1 MEPTGAAPLRP
12 TDLREIG
19 PYRLLGRLG
28 EGGMGTVFLARAPT
42 GRFVALK
49 VVKAEFA
56 NQEGFAARF
65 HAEVDN
71 ARRVASFCT
80 AQVLDN
86 GNTGDGRPYMVT
98 EYIAGTPLSDQI
110 TTYGALDPGPL
121 HGVALGVAAAL
132 AAIHVAGLVHRD
144 LKPANVIL
152 SLSGP
157 RVIDFGIARAL
168 DRETGFTM
176 SGELLGSPG
185 WWAPEQVR
193 GEVVNPAADIF
204 AWGCLV
210 AYAGNG
216 RHPFGRGDPITLATR
231 VLNTPPD
238 LGALPAPLDELVRRA
253 TSMDVALRP
262 TAQDLLIAL
271 VGGSAPAPVA
281 AAADPPTL
289 VATEMLSEWE
299 PPQNV
304 VDEPDIT
311 ATFTTPPPSDA
322 TGRGP
327 VPGTAPGQG
336 DAAGRAGQSDAA
348 GRVPSVP
355 PSGERAA
362 SPMAGGPAAAESS
375 VAAGT
380 GAGGPGS
387 ADPATGPSSPSGVP
401 GAPGSPGVSGSF
413 PSAGGPSQGSSPG
426 SSYGPA
432 QGSSYGSSPSGL
444 SAEELARREEDAAKE
459 ELARWKVPDQG
470 PPERQGRLRALFGF
484 GTSPRTDKTGTDES
498 PTDGSQAGGSQAGG
512 SQAGGSR
519 TDSSSPVRQQPEQ
532 AAAQQAPTEQVRLQQ
547 PDQSTPGSQQ
557 NRLQQPGPQQGGPEQ
572 VRPQQDRPD
581 QVRPLQPGPQQDRP
595 GWPGAP
601 SGPGWRPEQG
611 VAVPQGAALGT
622 ETQPGVRTAVPGDDS
637 DTIGG
642 TRTPGTRWLIAA
654 AAAVL
659 AIVVT
664 AGVLIVTSARNTA
677 VTGTPGTPTQVV
689 GSAKPNDV
697 GRRFALGANFDDPVA
712 IVSAAPECGLREYEG
727 ITATKGQ
734 LCVIRWTMLNPGGER
749 RVLVQPVVTM
759 VDDRGGEHDSI
770 PVTLPPA
777 ILPGARVDSA
787 FVFDL
792 ATYRKPVSMTANM
805 LENGQQIEVAL

>member
-12 TDLREIG
+12 TDLRAIG

-110 TTYGALDPGPL
+110 ANYGALEPGPL

-132 AAIHVAGLVHRD
+132 AAIHVAELVHRD

-168 DRETGFTM
+168 DRETGFTL

-193 GEVVNPAADIF
+193 GEPVSPAVDIF
-204 AWGCLV
+204 AWGCLI

-216 RHPFGRGDPITLATR
+216 RHPFGRGDPITMASR
-231 VLNTPPD
+231 VLNTQPD
-238 LGALPAPLDELVRRA
+238 LGALPAPLNELVRRA
-253 TSMDVALRP
+253 TSMDPALRP

-271 VGGSAPAPVA
+271 VGGSAPAPATV
-281 AAADPPTL
+281 DPPTL
-289 VATEMLSEWE
+289 VATEMLSDWE

-322 TGRGP
+322 TGRRTTT
-327 VPGTAPGQG
+327 PGASPAPGNVPTGPQSG
-336 DAAGRAGQSDAA
+336 GPQPAGSQA
-348 GRVPSVP
+348 
-355 PSGERAA
+355 SGPRAA
-362 SPMAGGPAAAESS
+362 RSRASGPQASGPAAA
-375 VAAGT
+375 AGDLA
-380 GAGGPGS
+380 GAD
-387 ADPATGPSSPSGVP
+387 AATGP
-401 GAPGSPGVSGSF
+401 GAPGSGNAPGTPSGAGSASRPGPGNAPGSGSV
-413 PSAGGPSQGSSPG
+413 PGSGSGPGIAPGPGAGVGPS
-426 SSYGPA
+426 
-432 QGSSYGSSPSGL
+432 L
-444 SAEELARREEDAAKE
+444 EERARQEEEAAKA
-459 ELARWKVPDQG
+459 ELARWQVPAPQDAGRAKARKGFRTESGQATKQG
-470 PPERQGRLRALFGF
+470 AEALGAAGRGPGLEPERHDAAMGRAR
-484 GTSPRTDKTGTDES
+484 
-498 PTDGSQAGGSQAGG
+498 
-512 SQAGGSR
+512 
-519 TDSSSPVRQQPEQ
+519 
-532 AAAQQAPTEQVRLQQ
+532 
-547 PDQSTPGSQQ
+547 
-557 NRLQQPGPQQGGPEQ
+557 
-572 VRPQQDRPD
+572 
-581 QVRPLQPGPQQDRP
+581 
-595 GWPGAP
+595 
-601 SGPGWRPEQG
+601 
-611 VAVPQGAALGT
+611 QGAVLGADTHPGTLGT
-622 ETQPGVRTAVPGDDS
+622 PNDQREHSD

-659 AIVVT
+659 AIGVT
-664 AGVLIVTSARNTA
+664 VAVLIVTSARTTTTTA
-677 VTGTPGTPTQVV
+677 TQGTPTQAA
-689 GSAKPNDV
+689 GSPSPNDV
-697 GRRFALGANFDDPVA
+697 GRRFALGAAFDDPVA
-712 IVSAAPECGLREYEG
+712 IVTGAPECGLKEFEG
-727 ITATKGQ
+727 TTSAKGQ

-759 VDDRGGEHDSI
+759 VDDRGGEHD
-770 PVTLPPA
+770 PAPLTLPPA
-777 ILPGARVDSA
+777 ILPGGRVDSA

-792 ATYRKPVSMTANM
+792 AMYRKPMKMTATL
-805 LENGQQIEVAL
+805 LENGKQIEVAL

>member
-12 TDLREIG
+12 TDLRAIG

-56 NQEGFAARF
+56 NQDGFAQRF
-65 HAEVDN
+65 HVEVDN

-110 TTYGALDPGPL
+110 SKYGALEPGPL

-132 AAIHVAGLVHRD
+132 AAIHVAELVHRD

-168 DRETGFTM
+168 DRETGFTL

-193 GEVVNPAADIF
+193 GELISPAVDIF

-216 RHPFGRGDPITLATR
+216 RHPFGRGDPITMASR

-238 LGALPAPLDELVRRA
+238 LGALPAPLNELVRRA
-253 TSMDVALRP
+253 TSMDPALRP

-271 VGGSAPAPVA
+271 VGGSAPMPAT
-281 AAADPPTL
+281 ADPPTL
-289 VATEMLSEWE
+289 VATEMLSDWQ

-322 TGRGP
+322 TGRRGVVP
-327 VPGTAPGQG
+327 ASPSGASNPGAPTGAPGASGVTGSATAPGTAAG
-336 DAAGRAGQSDAA
+336 AAGMSGPASAPGFTGAASAPGFTGAA
-348 GRVPSVP
+348 GP
-355 PSGERAA
+355 A
-362 SPMAGGPAAAESS
+362 SA
-375 VAAGT
+375 
-380 GAGGPGS
+380 PGS
-387 ADPATGPSSPSGVP
+387 AGAAG
-401 GAPGSPGVSGSF
+401 GAPS
-413 PSAGGPSQGSSPG
+413 
-426 SSYGPA
+426 
-432 QGSSYGSSPSGL
+432 L
-444 SAEELARREEDAAKE
+444 EERARWEEEAAKE
-459 ELARWKVPDQG
+459 ELARWQVPGQVEA
-470 PPERQGRLRALFGF
+470 PKRRLGLFG
-484 GTSPRTDKTGTDES
+484 GKASKQASGPSQTESAQSRQDTG
-498 PTDGSQAGGSQAGG
+498 PGAGSGQVAQE
-512 SQAGGSR
+512 
-519 TDSSSPVRQQPEQ
+519 SSS
-532 AAAQQAPTEQVRLQQ
+532 
-547 PDQSTPGSQQ
+547 
-557 NRLQQPGPQQGGPEQ
+557 GPATRGG
-572 VRPQQDRPD
+572 
-581 QVRPLQPGPQQDRP
+581 G
-595 GWPGAP
+595 PGAP
-601 SGPGWRPEQG
+601 GGGSGPLTSGSGPLTSG
-611 VAVPQGAALGT
+611 SGPLTSGSGPLTSGSGPLTSGSGAVPQRGGLGADTHPGT
-622 ETQPGVRTAVPGDDS
+622 IGSPAERDADS

-642 TRTPGTRWLIAA
+642 TRTTGTRWLIAA
-654 AAAVL
+654 GAAVL

-664 AGVLIVTSARNTA
+664 VAVLIATSARDTTTIATQN
-677 VTGTPGTPTQVV
+677 TPTQAT
-689 GSAKPNDV
+689 GRPSPNDV

-712 IVSAAPECGLREYEG
+712 IVTGTPECGLKEYEG
-727 ITATKGQ
+727 ITSAKGQ

-759 VDDRGGEHDSI
+759 VDDRGGEHDPSPI
-770 PVTLPPA
+770 TLPPA
-777 ILPGARVDSA
+777 ILPGGRVDSA

-792 ATYRKPVSMTANM
+792 AMYRKPMKMTATL
-805 LENGQQIEVAL
+805 LENGKLIEVAL

>member
-1 MEPTGAAPLRP
+1 MEQEGTSLMEPTGAAPLRP

-65 HAEVDN
+65 HAEVEN

-110 TTYGALDPGPL
+110 ATYGSLEPGPL

-168 DRETGFTM
+168 DRETGFTL

-193 GEVVNPAADIF
+193 GEVVTPAADIF
-204 AWGCLV
+204 AWGCLI

-216 RHPFGRGDPITLATR
+216 RHPFGRGDAITLATR
-231 VLNTPPD
+231 VLNNPPE
-238 LGALPAPLDELVRRA
+238 LGALPAPLNELVRRA
-253 TSMDVALRP
+253 TSMDPTLRP

-271 VGGSAPAPVA
+271 VGGSTPAR
-281 AAADPPTL
+281 AADPPTL
-289 VATEMLSEWE
+289 VATEMLSVWQ

-322 TGRGP
+322 TGRRAPAVPGPPSAAGSAGTPGSTGAAGAAGGVGAPGAAGGAGSPGRAGAPGAAGAAGVPGASGVPGP
-327 VPGTAPGQG
+327 VPG
-336 DAAGRAGQSDAA
+336 
-348 GRVPSVP
+348 V
-355 PSGERAA
+355 
-362 SPMAGGPAAAESS
+362 
-375 VAAGT
+375 
-380 GAGGPGS
+380 
-387 ADPATGPSSPSGVP
+387 
-401 GAPGSPGVSGSF
+401 PGVSGPPGAF
-413 PSAGGPSQGSSPG
+413 GGQAGTAGAPPPQQSQASI
-426 SSYGPA
+426 
-432 QGSSYGSSPSGL
+432 
-444 SAEELARREEDAAKE
+444 EELARREEEAAKE
-459 ELARWKVPDQG
+459 EFARWEAQARQKEQAQAEALARKKKEAQSHGQEAPLLQG
-470 PPERQGRLRALFGF
+470 KL
-484 GTSPRTDKTGTDES
+484 PRTDTPPGERRTEALPGQGRTAALPGQGRTAALPGQGRTAALPGHGDTAVGPGES
-498 PTDGSQAGGSQAGG
+498 PTAALPGQGSNAEGHTVAPLGDEPDTL
-512 SQAGGSR
+512 GGSR
-519 TDSSSPVRQQPEQ
+519 TK
-532 AAAQQAPTEQVRLQQ
+532 
-547 PDQSTPGSQQ
+547 
-557 NRLQQPGPQQGGPEQ
+557 
-572 VRPQQDRPD
+572 
-581 QVRPLQPGPQQDRP
+581 
-595 GWPGAP
+595 GA
-601 SGPGWRPEQG
+601 
-611 VAVPQGAALGT
+611 
-622 ETQPGVRTAVPGDDS
+622 
-637 DTIGG
+637 
-642 TRTPGTRWLIAA
+642 RWLIAA

-664 AGVLIVTSARNTA
+664 VAVLILTSGRNTA
-677 VTGTPGTPTQVV
+677 VNTAAGPPSSQAAA
-689 GSAKPNDV
+689 SARPNDV
-697 GRRFALGANFDDPVA
+697 GRRFALGANFDDPIA
-712 IVSAAPECGLREYEG
+712 IVASAPECGLKEYEG
-727 ITATKGQ
+727 RTATQGQ
-734 LCVIRWTMLNPGGER
+734 LCVIRWTMINPGGER
-749 RVLVQPVVTM
+749 RQLIQPVVTM
-759 VDDRGGEHDSI
+759 IDDRGGEHD
-770 PVTLPPA
+770 PAAVTLPPA
-777 ILPGARVDSA
+777 ILPGGRVDSA

-792 ATYRKPVSMTANM
+792 AMYRTPVKMTATM
-805 LENGQQIEVAL
+805 LENGKQIEVAL

>member
-12 TDLREIG
+12 TDLRAIG

-110 TTYGALDPGPL
+110 SKYGALEPGPL

-132 AAIHVAGLVHRD
+132 AAIHVAELVHRD

-168 DRETGFTM
+168 DRETGFTL

-193 GEVVNPAADIF
+193 GELVSPAADIF
-204 AWGCLV
+204 AWGCLI

-216 RHPFGRGDPITLATR
+216 RHPFGRGDPITMASR
-231 VLNTPPD
+231 VLNTPPE
-238 LGALPAPLDELVRRA
+238 LGALPAPLNDLVRRA
-253 TSMDVALRP
+253 TSMDPALRP

-271 VGGSAPAPVA
+271 VGGSAPMP

-289 VATEMLSEWE
+289 VATEMLSDWQ

-322 TGRGP
+322 TGHR
-327 VPGTAPGQG
+327 GTAPGSPT
-336 DAAGRAGQSDAA
+336 AASAATGPGGPHGASGAHGVGGSSGLGGAGGVDGTGSSSSA
-348 GRVPSVP
+348 GGGGVPSSAGVSGFASGP
-355 PSGERAA
+355 GAGEAPSLEERARREEEA
-362 SPMAGGPAAAESS
+362 AKQELARWQVPGQAGAPRRRPGLFRGKAAKEETGQPEQEPAQSWQ
-375 VAAGT
+375 GT
-380 GAGGPGS
+380 GAGFS
-387 ADPATGPSSPSGVP
+387 Q
-401 GAPGSPGVSGSF
+401 
-413 PSAGGPSQGSSPG
+413 QGSG
-426 SSYGPA
+426 QGFA
-432 QGSSYGSSPSGL
+432 QPS
-444 SAEELARREEDAAKE
+444 
-459 ELARWKVPDQG
+459 
-470 PPERQGRLRALFGF
+470 
-484 GTSPRTDKTGTDES
+484 
-498 PTDGSQAGGSQAGG
+498 
-512 SQAGGSR
+512 
-519 TDSSSPVRQQPEQ
+519 
-532 AAAQQAPTEQVRLQQ
+532 
-547 PDQSTPGSQQ
+547 
-557 NRLQQPGPQQGGPEQ
+557 
-572 VRPQQDRPD
+572 
-581 QVRPLQPGPQQDRP
+581 
-595 GWPGAP
+595 
-601 SGPGWRPEQG
+601 SGPGLARPGAVSGAGRPETGHVQRG
-611 VAVPQGAALGT
+611 GGLGADTHPGT
-622 ETQPGVRTAVPGDDS
+622 VGSPADRGDDTD

-642 TRTPGTRWLIAA
+642 TRTAGTRWLIAA

-664 AGVLIVTSARNTA
+664 VAVLIVTSARDT
-677 VTGTPGTPTQVV
+677 VTTVTPGTPTQVG
-689 GSAKPNDV
+689 GSPSPNDV
-697 GRRFALGANFDDPVA
+697 GRRFALGAGFDDPVA
-712 IVSAAPECGLREYEG
+712 IVTAVPECGLKEFEG
-727 ITATKGQ
+727 VTSAKGQ

-759 VDDRGGEHDSI
+759 VDDRGGEHDPA

-777 ILPGARVDSA
+777 ILPGGRVDSA

-792 ATYRKPVSMTANM
+792 AMYRKPMKMTATL
-805 LENGQQIEVAL
+805 LENGKLIEVTL

>member
-110 TTYGALDPGPL
+110 SKYGALDPGPL

-216 RHPFGRGDPITLATR
+216 RHPYGRGDPITLASR
-231 VLNTPPD
+231 VLNTPPE
-238 LGALPAPLDELVRRA
+238 LGALPAPLNELARLA
-253 TSMDVALRP
+253 TSMDASLRP

-271 VGGSAPAPVA
+271 VGGSSPAPVA
-281 AAADPPTL
+281 VVDPPTL
-289 VATEMLSEWE
+289 VANEMLNDWQ

-311 ATFTTPPPSDA
+311 ATFSTPPPSDA
-322 TGRGP
+322 TGQRA
-327 VPGTAPGQG
+327 APGLAPTAFG
-336 DAAGRAGQSDAA
+336 ATAGAA
-348 GRVPSVP
+348 P
-355 PSGERAA
+355 
-362 SPMAGGPAAAESS
+362 
-375 VAAGT
+375 
-380 GAGGPGS
+380 
-387 ADPATGPSSPSGVP
+387 TGPTGPPGVP
-401 GAPGSPGVSGSF
+401 GA
-413 PSAGGPSQGSSPG
+413 AEMGGAPSQ
-426 SSYGPA
+426 
-432 QGSSYGSSPSGL
+432 
-444 SAEELARREEDAAKE
+444 EERARREEEAARQ
-459 ELARWKVPDQG
+459 ELARWQVPDQAPARVPLRERARG
-470 PPERQGRLRALFGF
+470 LFRSGRTPQEESGQQPTGAGNQAPAQESPQAWAQGAPPQARTQPPQGRTQPPQERTQPPETRTQSPQERTQPPQERTQPPQGR
-484 GTSPRTDKTGTDES
+484 TQPPQERT
-498 PTDGSQAGGSQAGG
+498 QA
-512 SQAGGSR
+512 
-519 TDSSSPVRQQPEQ
+519 Q
-532 AAAQQAPTEQVRLQQ
+532 AADHATAPNQ
-547 PDQSTPGSQQ
+547 DQGRSQD
-557 NRLQQPGPQQGGPEQ
+557 
-572 VRPQQDRPD
+572 QDRN
-581 QVRPLQPGPQQDRP
+581 QAQ
-595 GWPGAP
+595 
-601 SGPGWRPEQG
+601 
-611 VAVPQGAALGT
+611 VPQGSPLGI
-622 ETQPGVRTAVPGDDS
+622 ETHPGTRATPTDPGDEPE
-637 DTIGG
+637 TLGG
-642 TRTPGTRWLIAA
+642 SRTPGTRWLIAA

-664 AGVLIVTSARNTA
+664 VAVLIVNSERNT
-677 VTGTPGTPTQVV
+677 PTTATQSSPSQSTAAAAA
-689 GSAKPNDV
+689 GPNDV

-712 IVSAAPECGLREYEG
+712 IVAAAPECGLKEFEG
-727 ITATKGQ
+727 TTSASGQ

-749 RVLVQPVVTM
+749 RELIQPVVTM
-759 VDDRGGEHDSI
+759 VDDRGGEHDAV
-770 PVTLPPA
+770 PLTLPPA

-792 ATYRKPVSMTANM
+792 ATYRKPVKMTATM

>member
-1 MEPTGAAPLRP
+1 MEQEGTSLMEPTGAAPLRP

-65 HAEVDN
+65 HAEVEN

-110 TTYGALDPGPL
+110 TTYGALEPGPL

-168 DRETGFTM
+168 DRETGFTL

-193 GEVVNPAADIF
+193 GELVTPAADIF

-216 RHPFGRGDPITLATR
+216 RHPFGRGDAITLATR
-231 VLNTPPD
+231 VLNNPPE
-238 LGALPAPLDELVRRA
+238 LGALPAPLNELVRRA
-253 TSMDVALRP
+253 TSMDPTVRP

-271 VGGSAPAPVA
+271 VGGSTPAR
-281 AAADPPTL
+281 AADPPTL
-289 VATEMLSEWE
+289 VATEMLSDWQ

-322 TGRGP
+322 TGRRASV
-327 VPGTAPGQG
+327 VPGTPSTPG
-336 DAAGRAGQSDAA
+336 AA
-348 GRVPSVP
+348 
-355 PSGERAA
+355 
-362 SPMAGGPAAAESS
+362 
-375 VAAGT
+375 
-380 GAGGPGS
+380 
-387 ADPATGPSSPSGVP
+387 GVP
-401 GAPGSPGVSGSF
+401 GAPGAVGAAGLPGVPGPSVPGPSVPGSSVPGAPGVSGPPGAF
-413 PSAGGPSQGSSPG
+413 GGQAGTAGTPPPQQSQASI
-426 SSYGPA
+426 
-432 QGSSYGSSPSGL
+432 
-444 SAEELARREEDAAKE
+444 EELARREEEAAKE
-459 ELARWKVPDQG
+459 EFARWEAQARQKEQAQAEALARKKEQARSRDQ
-470 PPERQGRLRALFGF
+470 EAQLRQGGLPGTEAQPGERRTEALPGQ
-484 GTSPRTDKTGTDES
+484 GRTAALPG
-498 PTDGSQAGGSQAGG
+498 QAGTLPSQGGALPVRGGTLPGQGGTAAGLG
-512 SQAGGSR
+512 DGPTAALPPGQGRTAEGNTAALPGQGRTAEDPTAVPLGDEPDTLGGSR
-519 TDSSSPVRQQPEQ
+519 TK
-532 AAAQQAPTEQVRLQQ
+532 
-547 PDQSTPGSQQ
+547 
-557 NRLQQPGPQQGGPEQ
+557 
-572 VRPQQDRPD
+572 
-581 QVRPLQPGPQQDRP
+581 
-595 GWPGAP
+595 
-601 SGPGWRPEQG
+601 
-611 VAVPQGAALGT
+611 
-622 ETQPGVRTAVPGDDS
+622 
-637 DTIGG
+637 
-642 TRTPGTRWLIAA
+642 GTRWLIAG

-664 AGVLIVTSARNTA
+664 VAVLIVTSGRNTVITTTSGPPSSQA
-677 VTGTPGTPTQVV
+677 AA
-689 GSAKPNDV
+689 SARPNDV

-712 IVSAAPECGLREYEG
+712 IVASAPECGLKEFEG
-727 ITATKGQ
+727 KTATQGQ
-734 LCVIRWTMLNPGGER
+734 LCVVRWTMINPGGER
-749 RVLVQPVVTM
+749 RQLIQPVVTM
-759 VDDRGGEHDSI
+759 IDDRGGEHD
-770 PVTLPPA
+770 PAAVTLPPA
-777 ILPGARVDSA
+777 ILPGGRVDSA

-792 ATYRKPVSMTANM
+792 AMYRTPVKMTATM
-805 LENGQQIEVAL
+805 LENGKQIEVAL